1 MKLPFAMTCMN
12 LEGTMISRISQT
24 KTDIVWYHLYAESK
38 KKKKKPNK
46 LVYITKEQTH
56 RYEEQTSG
64 YQWRDRKGEGKSGEG
79 D

>member
-1 MKLPFAMTCMN
+1 MHELGRHHDKQNKSDKDRYCMVS
-12 LEGTMISRISQT
+12 LICG
-24 KTDIVWYHLYAESK
+24 V

>member
-1 MKLPFAMTCMN
+1 MHELRRHYDKQNKSDKDRYCMVS
-12 LEGTMISRISQT
+12 LICG
-24 KTDIVWYHLYAESK
+24 V

-46 LVYITKEQTH
+46 LVYLTKEQTH

>member
-1 MKLPFAMTCMN
+1 MHELGRHYDKQNKSDKDRYCMVS
-12 LEGTMISRISQT
+12 LICG
-24 KTDIVWYHLYAESK
+24 VK